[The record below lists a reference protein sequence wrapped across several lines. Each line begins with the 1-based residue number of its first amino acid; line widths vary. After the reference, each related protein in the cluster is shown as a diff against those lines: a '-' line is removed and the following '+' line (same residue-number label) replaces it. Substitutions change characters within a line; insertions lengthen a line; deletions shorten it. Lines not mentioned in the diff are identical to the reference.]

1 MLTICPE
8 CGGAVS
14 RGQHSIDMHIGRR
27 TVSITGSFERCNG
40 DCQEVYFAPGE
51 MDATMKRASEAIRVE
66 EGLLLPD
73 EIKAFRKRVG
83 LTQPQMEDL
92 IGAGPKTVVRW
103 EKGTVIQNGA
113 TDTLLRLLRDVP
125 EALRHQLASKGIVT
139 NVVPLVPKSR
149 VVSYNYQATAEELS
163 DVGEMQER
171 ADRAEQPPFPA
182 VITEMLA

>member
-8 CGGAVS
+8 CGGEVS

-125 EALRHQLASKGIVT
+125 EALRHQLASKGIAT
-139 NVVPLVPKSR
+139 NVLPLVPKSR
-149 VVSYNYQATAEELS
+149 GVSYNYQATAEELS
-163 DVGEMQER
+163 YVSELDEHTNG
-171 ADRAEQPPFPA
+171 AELPPFPA

>member
-1 MLTICPE
+1 MLIICPE

-40 DCQEVYFAPGE
+40 ECREVYFAPGE
-51 MDATMKRASEAIRVE
+51 MDAAMRRASEAIRLE

-125 EALRHQLASKGIVT
+125 EALRHKLASKGIVT

-149 VVSYNYQATAEELS
+149 VVSYNYQAAAELPMG
-163 DVGEMQER
+163 VGEVHESIST
-171 ADRAEQPPFPA
+171 AEQPPSPVVA
-182 VITEMLA
+182 SEMLA